1 MKTLNIYISET
12 FQFIWGI
19 ELVSEIKVRLS
30 RKNTL
35 YIPKLMVEGL
45 GIKGGDTVKLRLEG
59 SKIIIEPVQDPFDL
73 AIKGSKFAKTTFE
86 EFERE
91 SEELQNEVFGNA

>member
-1 MKTLNIYISET
+1 M
-12 FQFIWGI
+12 
-19 ELVSEIKVRLS
+19 VSEVKVKLS

-35 YIPKLMVEGL
+35 YIPRSMAEDL

-59 SKIIIEPVQDPFDL
+59 SKIIIEPIPDPFSL
-73 AIKGSKFAKTTFE
+73 AMKGSKFAKTTFE

-91 SEELQNEVFGNA
+91 SEELQNEILENA